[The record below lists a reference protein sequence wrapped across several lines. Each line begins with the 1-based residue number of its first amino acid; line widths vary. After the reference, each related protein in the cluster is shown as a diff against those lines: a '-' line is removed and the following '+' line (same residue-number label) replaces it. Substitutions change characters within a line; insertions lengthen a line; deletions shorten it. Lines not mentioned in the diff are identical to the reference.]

1 MAVVS
6 AAEAAASLRPEPMV
20 STVSLGLAGLLF
32 AAFVVSFIREP
43 RQLRTGVLLLLS
55 AGTLFVGLVR
65 LRGSAPQR
73 VVNIVVPILA
83 LLLLVGYVAILG
95 LLLVNGFRVVKR
107 EGRSFADLLPL
118 LFAAVAIAAPAFIIW
133 AVSTSPTLSGAGV
146 WLSAAAFF
154 VFGVYGYFGFVFLSF
169 VFLSFVFYGALYRLK
184 SRLKSRNA
192 QAPAVLMLGSRIFD
206 GKVPPL
212 LASRLDRGIEVYN
225 QRVQLGED
233 PPLMICCGGQGPDE
247 DRAEA
252 EAMADYL
259 IDHGIPE
266 SVIRRET
273 ESTTTEENLTFGS
286 HIVED
291 EVGPT
296 PLVISTNDYHTFR
309 TALLT
314 RQLGLDATVVPA
326 KTARYYVPAA
336 FLREFVAIVRD
347 YLWAHVAIVALFSG
361 LVALLIWESLQMR

>member
-1 MAVVS
+1 
-6 AAEAAASLRPEPMV
+6 MV
-20 STVSLGLAGLLF
+20 STVSLILAGLLF

-43 RQLRTGVLLLLS
+43 RRLRTGVLLLLS
-55 AGTLFVGLVR
+55 AGTLFLGLAS
-65 LRGSAPQR
+65 LPGAAPQA
-73 VVNIVVPILA
+73 VIYVVVPILA

-107 EGRSFADLLPL
+107 EGRSFANLLPL

-133 AVSTSPTLSGAGV
+133 AVSASPTLSDAGV

-169 VFLSFVFYGALYRLK
+169 VFYGALYRLK
-184 SRLKSRNA
+184 SKNA

-233 PPLMICCGGQGPDE
+233 PPLMVCCGGQGPDE

-259 IDHGIPE
+259 ADHGIPE
-266 SVIRRET
+266 SVIRREDK
-273 ESTTTEENLTFGS
+273 STTTEENLLFGS
-286 HIVED
+286 RIVQD
-291 EVGPT
+291 EVGAT

-347 YLWAHVAIVALFSG
+347 YLWTHVGILLLFGG
-361 LVALLIWESLQMR
+361 LVGLLVWESLQMR